1 MKNDNNNNKV
11 NTLSPQDLI
20 DNYRKAYDAAKE
32 AAVAAAQVSMPP
44 LLEMEALWK
53 ERNEKS

>member
-1 MKNDNNNNKV
+1 MKNDNNKV